1 MYKNRNIILLS
12 FATSD
17 LKKSIKRFALQ
28 AQNSNYYDQIK
39 IITPNELSNYNK
51 EKIGKFLNQGKKR
64 GYCYWY
70 WKPLLLLETLDKVK
84 DGDII
89 HYLDIGFHINK
100 NSNNRFNEYL
110 DFLIEFDRSLL
121 AFQYFALKNKN
132 SSGINFPNREE
143 LKYTKADLFKYFG
156 NLDNMDITHT
166 PQFSAG
172 NIFIKKDKKIKN
184 FLLDWIEVFEKRF
197 DLIDDTPSKSKN
209 FEKFVENRHDQSVF
223 SILCKINLIE
233 SLSAYEFDWAE
244 KDQKRTW
251 EHIIDYPFLAKRDL
265 KYNIFKRFFRRQ
277 VKTLRRI
284 KKKFI
289 SI

>member
-17 LKKSIKRFALQ
+17 LKRSIKRFSLQ

-39 IITPNELSNYNK
+39 IITQKKLSDHNK
-51 EKIGKFLNQGKKR
+51 EKIDKLLSQGKNR

-70 WKPLLLLETLDKVK
+70 WKPLLLLETFNQVK

-100 NSNNRFNEYL
+100 NSYNYFHNYL
-110 DFLIEFDRSLL
+110 DFLIKSDKSLL
-121 AFQYFALKNKN
+121 AFQYFPLKNKN
-132 SSGINFPNREE
+132 SDGINFPKREE
-143 LKYTKADLFKYFG
+143 FKYTKADLFDYFG
-156 NLDNMDITHT
+156 KLDDIEITHS

-172 NIFIKKDKKIKN
+172 NIFIKKDKKIEK
-184 FLLDWIEVFEKRF
+184 FLLNWIEVFEKRF
-197 DLIDDTPSKSKN
+197 DLIDDTSSKLKN
-209 FEKFVENRHDQSVF
+209 FEKFIENRHDQSVF
-223 SILCKINLIE
+223 SILCKINLIKP
-233 SLSAYEFDWAE
+233 LSAYEFDWAE

-265 KYNIFKRFFRRQ
+265 RYGIFKRFLRRQ
-277 VKTLRRI
+277 ARTFRRI
-284 KKKFI
+284 KKKFVT
-289 SI
+289 

>member
-1 MYKNRNIILLS
+1 MYKNRNITLLS
-12 FATSD
+12 FATLD
-17 LKKSIKRFALQ
+17 LKRSIKRFAFQ

-39 IITPNELSNYNK
+39 IITPNDFSNHNK
-51 EKIGKFLNQGKKR
+51 EKINKFLNQGKKR

-70 WKPLLLLETLDKVK
+70 WKPLILLETLDKVK

-110 DFLIEFDRSLL
+110 DFLISFDRPLL
-121 AFQYFALKNKN
+121 AFQYFALNNKN
-132 SSGINFPNREE
+132 SNGINFPKREE

-156 NLDNMDITHT
+156 KLDNVEITHT

-172 NIFIKKDKKIKN
+172 NIFVKKDEKIKH

-197 DLIDDTPSKSKN
+197 DLIDDTPSKLKN
-209 FEKFVENRHDQSVF
+209 FEKFIENRHDQSVF
-223 SILCKINLIE
+223 SILCKINSIK

-244 KDQKRTW
+244 KNQRRTW

-265 KYNIFKRFFRRQ
+265 RYNIFKRFFKRQ
-277 VKTLRRI
+277 IKTLMRI

-289 SI
+289 LS

>member
-12 FATSD
+12 FATLD
-17 LKKSIKRFALQ
+17 LKRSIKRFAFQ

-39 IITPNELSNYNK
+39 IITPNDLSNHNK
-51 EKIGKFLNQGKKR
+51 EKINKFLNQGKKR

-110 DFLIEFDRSLL
+110 DFLIRFDKPLL
-121 AFQYFALKNKN
+121 AFQYFAPKNKN
-132 SSGINFPNREE
+132 SNGIYFPKRQE

-156 NLDNMDITHT
+156 KLDNIEITHT

-172 NIFIKKDKKIKN
+172 NIFIKKDEKIKS

-197 DLIDDTPSKSKN
+197 DLIDDTPSKLKN
-209 FEKFVENRHDQSVF
+209 FEKFIENRHDQSAF
-223 SILCKINLIE
+223 SILCKINSIK

-244 KDQKRTW
+244 KNQRRTW

-265 KYNIFKRFFRRQ
+265 RYNIFKRFFRRQ
-277 VKTLRRI
+277 IKTLRRI

-289 SI
+289 LS

>member
-17 LKKSIKRFALQ
+17 LKKSIKRFSLQ

-39 IITPNELSNYNK
+39 IITPNELSYYNK
-51 EKIGKFLNQGKKR
+51 QKIGKFLSQGKKR

-121 AFQYFALKNKN
+121 AFQYFALKNRN
-132 SSGINFPNREE
+132 SSGINFPKREE

-156 NLDNMDITHT
+156 KLDNIDITHT

-184 FLLDWIEVFEKRF
+184 FLLDWTEVFEKRF

-209 FEKFVENRHDQSVF
+209 FEKFIENRHDQSVF
-223 SILCKINLIE
+223 SILCKINLIK

-284 KKKFI
+284 KKKLI